1 MLPQAEI
8 DQILRYGSITAGS
21 RSRIFSFYQNQP
33 SAADAARFLKEEYGY
48 SGHSESFL
56 DGSRG
61 FVSYAPSTGLSI
73 EHSESHTKT
82 KLSWKSM
89 EQRLRLM
96 IWEGTYLIPEEQM
109 QYVSNHLEDSE
120 ETPEEPSRI
129 DEMLQQAELAAEL
142 SQETG
147 QNLFAFET
155 GRPEPVN
162 LPHETTPSEPSIVSE
177 PEPSVPTSNF
187 RITDDNLGCGSIRQK
202 FANNLSAIRLLKSL
216 EAEGRN
222 ATREEQEILSRY
234 VGWGG
239 MSQAFDP
246 ENTSWSSEYT
256 QLKTLLEDEEYK
268 AARES
273 VLNAHYT
280 SPTVIRGIYEAI
292 GRMGFTSGNI
302 LEPACGVGNFFG
314 MLPDHMSGSRLYGV
328 ELDSI
333 SGRIAKQLYP
343 NADITVAGF
352 ETTDRR
358 NFYDLAIGNVPF
370 GNYLVDD
377 KSYNSLGFRIHNYF
391 FAKALDQV
399 RPGGVVAFVTSRY
412 TMDSKSTEV
421 RKYLAQRAELLG
433 AIRLPNTAFLANA
446 GTNVVSDILFLQKR
460 QRMVAMEPEW
470 VHLDKTEDGIT
481 LNRYFVQHPEMVLG
495 ELTTESTQYGREE
508 CTVRPI
514 PGAVLSQQLHEAVQH
529 ICGTYVEVA
538 MDEAQDEREDSIP
551 ADPSVKNYSF
561 TVVDGMVYYREN
573 SRMHPVQLS
582 ETAAQRVR
590 GLIGLRDCVRSLITL
605 ETEDRPEPE
614 IEAKQEELNH
624 LYDAFQQDFGLINSQ
639 QNRRAF
645 SDDDSYYLLCSLEIL
660 DEEGQL
666 ERKADIFTKR
676 TIRPKE
682 SVTHVE
688 TAQEA
693 LTICLNDLAA
703 VDMDYLSQLTGK
715 DAETLEQELSGQ
727 IYRLPDG
734 NLEAPT
740 FVLAEEYLSGNVR
753 EKLREAKAAAEQQP
767 IYQPNVTALEQV
779 QPEDLSPAEI
789 SVRLGSTWIPESDI
803 QQFVWELLQ
812 PPWYMRARIKVHYS
826 PYTGAW
832 QIEGR
837 SVDSGSIYASSTSS
851 P

>member
-1 MLPQAEI
+1 MRMKA
-8 DQILRYGSITAGS
+8 
-21 RSRIFSFYQNQP
+21 N
-33 SAADAARFLKEEYGY
+33 
-48 SGHSESFL
+48 
-56 DGSRG
+56 
-61 FVSYAPSTGLSI
+61 V
-73 EHSESHTKT
+73 
-82 KLSWKSM
+82 
-89 EQRLRLM
+89 
-96 IWEGTYLIPEEQM
+96 
-109 QYVSNHLEDSE
+109 
-120 ETPEEPSRI
+120 
-129 DEMLQQAELAAEL
+129 
-142 SQETG
+142 
-147 QNLFAFET
+147 
-155 GRPEPVN
+155 
-162 LPHETTPSEPSIVSE
+162 PHETVAAT
-177 PEPSVPTSNF
+177 NF
-187 RITDDNLGCGSIRQK
+187 HITDDNLGCGSVRQK

-222 ATREEQEILSRY
+222 ATPEEQEILSRY

-239 MSQAFDP
+239 MPQAFDP

-256 QLKTLLEDEEYK
+256 HLKELLEDEEYK

-292 GRMGFTSGNI
+292 ERMGFTSGNI

-391 FAKALDQV
+391 LAKALDQV

-412 TMDSKSTEV
+412 TMDSKNTEV

-433 AIRLPNTAFLANA
+433 AIRLPNNAFLANA
-446 GTNVVSDILFLQKR
+446 GTSVVSDILFLQKR

-470 VHLDKTEDGIT
+470 VHLDKTEAGIT

-495 ELTTESTQYGREE
+495 ELSTESTQYGKEE

-529 ICGTYVEVA
+529 ICGTYVE
-538 MDEAQDEREDSIP
+538 MELDEAQDEQEDSIP
-551 ADPSVKNYSF
+551 ADPNVKNYSF
-561 TVVDGMVYYREN
+561 TVVDGTVYYREN
-573 SRMHPVQLS
+573 SRMHPTQLS
-582 ETAAQRVR
+582 ETAAQRVW
-590 GLIGLRDCVRSLITL
+590 GLIGLRNCVRSLITL

-614 IEAKQEELNH
+614 IEAKQAELNQ

-676 TIRPKE
+676 TIRPKAA
-682 SVTHVE
+682 VTHVE

-693 LTICLNDLAA
+693 LTICLNDLA
-703 VDMDYLSQLTGK
+703 VIDMDYLAQLTGK

-753 EKLREAKAAAEQQP
+753 EKLWEAKAAAEQQP
-767 IYQPNVTALEQV
+767 IYQTNVTALEQV

-789 SVRLGSTWIPESDI
+789 SVRLGSTWILESDV

-812 PPWYMRARIKVHYS
+812 PPWYIRSRIKVHYS

-837 SVDSGSIYASSTSS
+837 SVDSGSIYASSTYGTQRVSGYHIQAH
-851 P
+851 

>member
-1 MLPQAEI
+1 M
-8 DQILRYGSITAGS
+8 
-21 RSRIFSFYQNQP
+21 
-33 SAADAARFLKEEYGY
+33 
-48 SGHSESFL
+48 
-56 DGSRG
+56 
-61 FVSYAPSTGLSI
+61 
-73 EHSESHTKT
+73 
-82 KLSWKSM
+82 
-89 EQRLRLM
+89 
-96 IWEGTYLIPEEQM
+96 
-109 QYVSNHLEDSE
+109 
-120 ETPEEPSRI
+120 
-129 DEMLQQAELAAEL
+129 
-142 SQETG
+142 
-147 QNLFAFET
+147 
-155 GRPEPVN
+155 
-162 LPHETTPSEPSIVSE
+162 
-177 PEPSVPTSNF
+177 
-187 RITDDNLGCGSIRQK
+187 
-202 FANNLSAIRLLKSL
+202 
-216 EAEGRN
+216 
-222 ATREEQEILSRY
+222 
-234 VGWGG
+234 
-239 MSQAFDP
+239 
-246 ENTSWSSEYT
+246 
-256 QLKTLLEDEEYK
+256 
-268 AARES
+268 
-273 VLNAHYT
+273 
-280 SPTVIRGIYEAI
+280 
-292 GRMGFTSGNI
+292 
-302 LEPACGVGNFFG
+302 
-314 MLPDHMSGSRLYGV
+314 
-328 ELDSI
+328 
-333 SGRIAKQLYP
+333 
-343 NADITVAGF
+343 
-352 ETTDRR
+352 
-358 NFYDLAIGNVPF
+358 
-370 GNYLVDD
+370 
-377 KSYNSLGFRIHNYF
+377 
-391 FAKALDQV
+391 
-399 RPGGVVAFVTSRY
+399 RPGGIIAFVTSRY

-433 AIRLPNTAFLANA
+433 AIRLPNNAFLANA
-446 GTNVVSDILFLQKR
+446 GTSVVSDILFLQKR

-495 ELTTESTQYGREE
+495 ELSTESTQYGREE

-538 MDEAQDEREDSIP
+538 MDEAQDEQEDSIP
-551 ADPSVKNYSF
+551 ADPNVKNYSF
-561 TVVDGMVYYREN
+561 TVVDGTVYYREN
-573 SRMHPVQLS
+573 SRMHPAQLS

-590 GLIGLRDCVRSLITL
+590 GLIGLRNCVRSLITL

-614 IEAKQEELNH
+614 IEAKQSELNQ

-753 EKLREAKAAAEQQP
+753 EKLREARAAAEQQP

-789 SVRLGSTWIPESDI
+789 SVRLGSTWVPESDI
-803 QQFVWELLQ
+803 QQFVLTYIGELTFNMLVLVGL
-812 PPWYMRARIKVHYS
+812 MK
-826 PYTGAW
+826 GAN
-832 QIEGR
+832 QVTREMLGL
-837 SVDSGSIYASSTSS
+837 
-851 P
+851 